1 MMILLLIVAPID
13 VSFTV
18 DFSIATIDMHSAEAK
33 TLTPAKASAEA
44 RLLLH
49 HIRSVT
55 FLLRS
60 KTLACTMMYER

>member
-33 TLTPAKASAEA
+33 TLTPAKTSAEE
-44 RLLLH
+44 
-49 HIRSVT
+49 
-55 FLLRS
+55 
-60 KTLACTMMYER
+60 TLASPRQKCYLSTALKNTCLYYDV